1 LRKLIASKELC
12 QLFRKS
18 EKDFTRERLL
28 PFSYVVVLLLRGHK
42 LSLQNALNKFFKS
55 LGRVFQVPSASAYCQ
70 SRQKIKAEVFVH
82 LNASVRDDFYELY
95 EMDEKLE
102 KWHGHRLV
110 GSDGTYLNLPD
121 TADLRKTFSV
131 HRNQHQG
138 ETEARVQA
146 LGMVMYDLLNDIGIK
161 GAIAPS
167 HSAEKSLLLNDL
179 WGELKAEDVLVL
191 DRNSA
196 DYTIIGSAV
205 RDKIDVI
212 IRCPRQSFKA
222 VMEFFQSEDKE
233 RIVTLS
239 VPQSAR
245 TQKYVK
251 EHNLPETIEARL
263 LKFKLENGEEEVLLT
278 TLVDQKK
285 YRRKEFYE
293 VYGWRWG
300 DETYYDRIKNIFE
313 VERFSGLSEESIKQD
328 FYGVIFLATLE
339 SVLSQETESEMQ
351 EMAIER
357 ETKSLPQVNHAI
369 SYVALV
375 EEVAK
380 LLLDPTV
387 SVKETLRELKH
398 LFRTNP
404 TRVRKGRKYERKKA
418 SHATKLQYQQYR
430 KRVIA

>member
-1 LRKLIASKELC
+1 
-12 QLFRKS
+12 
-18 EKDFTRERLL
+18 
-28 PFSYVVVLLLRGHK
+28 VVLLLRGHK

-55 LGRVFQVPSASAYCQ
+55 LGRVFQVPTDSAYCQ
-70 SRQKIKAEVFVH
+70 SRQKVKAEVFVH
-82 LNASVRDDFYELY
+82 LNARVRDDFYELY
-95 EMDEKLE
+95 QAEEKVA
-102 KWHGHRLV
+102 KWHGHRLL

-121 TADLRKTFSV
+121 TADLRKVFSV
-131 HRNQHQG
+131 HRNQHKG
-138 ETEARVQA
+138 EKEARVQA
-146 LGMVMYDLLNDIGIK
+146 LGMVLYDVLNDIGIK
-161 GAIAPS
+161 GAMAPS
-167 HSAEKSLLLNDL
+167 HSAEKSLLLKQL
-179 WGELKAEDVLVL
+179 WSELKIGDILVL
-191 DRNSA
+191 DRKSA
-196 DYTIIGSAV
+196 DYAIIASAV
-205 RDKIDVI
+205 RDKLEVV

-222 VMEFFQSEDKE
+222 VMEFFQSSEKE
-233 RIVTLS
+233 KLISLT
-239 VPQSAR
+239 VPQSVR

-251 EHNLPETIEARL
+251 ENNLPETIEVRL

-278 TLVDQKK
+278 TLCDQKK
-285 YRRKEFYE
+285 YPRKEFYE
-293 VYGWRWG
+293 VYGWRWR

-313 VERFSGLSEESIKQD
+313 LERFSGLSEESIKQD

-351 EMAIER
+351 EISLER
-357 ETKSLPQVNHAI
+357 ETKTLPQVNHAI

-404 TRVRKGRKYERKKA
+404 TRIRKGRKYERKKA
-418 SHATKLQYQQYR
+418 GHATKLQYQQYR

>member
-1 LRKLIASKELC
+1 LYRKA
-12 QLFRKS
+12 

-28 PFSYVVVLLLRGHK
+28 PFGYVLVLLLRGHK

-55 LGRVFQVPSASAYCQ
+55 LGRIFQVPSSSAYCQ
-70 SRQKIKAEVFVH
+70 ARQKIKGEVFIH
-82 LNASVRDDFYELY
+82 LNASVRDDFYQLY
-95 EMDEKLE
+95 GLEEKVQ
-102 KWHGHRLV
+102 KWRGHRLL

-121 TADLRKTFSV
+121 TAELRKKFSV
-131 HRNQHQG
+131 HRNQHQR
-138 ETEARVQA
+138 ETAARVQA
-146 LGMVMYDLLNDIGIK
+146 LAMVLYDLLNDIGVK
-161 GAIAPS
+161 GALAPS

-179 WGELKAEDVLVL
+179 WGELKAGDVLVL
-191 DRNSA
+191 DRKSA

-205 RDKIDVI
+205 RANLEVI

-222 VMEFFQSEDKE
+222 VMEFFRSAEKE
-233 RIVTLS
+233 KVITLS
-239 VPQSAR
+239 VPQNVR

-251 EHNLPETIEARL
+251 EHNLPETIKVRL

-278 TLVDQKK
+278 TLCEQKK
-285 YRRKEFYE
+285 YPRKEFYE

-313 VERFSGLSEESIKQD
+313 MERFSGLSEESIKQD

-339 SVLSQETESEMQ
+339 SVLSRETESEMQ
-351 EMAIER
+351 ERAMER

-375 EEVAK
+375 EEVAQ

-387 SVKETLRELKH
+387 SVKEILRVLKH
-398 LFRTNP
+398 QFRTSP
-404 TRVRKGRKYERKKA
+404 TRIRKGRKYERKKA
-418 SHATKLQYQQYR
+418 SHATKLQYQHISVQL
-430 KRVIA
+430 KKIQP

>member
-1 LRKLIASKELC
+1 MY
-12 QLFRKS
+12 RKS

-42 LSLQNALNKFFKS
+42 LSLQNTLNKFFKS
-55 LGRVFQVPSASAYCQ
+55 LGRIFQVPTGSAYCQ
-70 SRQKIKAEVFVH
+70 SKQKVKAEVFIH
-82 LNASVRDDFYELY
+82 LNESVRDDFYELY
-95 EMDEKLE
+95 GAEEKVE
-102 KWHGHRLV
+102 KWFGHRLL

-121 TADLRKTFSV
+121 TKELRKAFSV
-131 HRNQHQG
+131 HRNQRKG
-138 ETEARVQA
+138 EKEATVQA
-146 LGMVMYDLLNDIGIK
+146 LGMVMYDLLNDLGVK

-179 WGELKAEDVLVL
+179 WSELKAGDVLVL

-196 DYTIIGSAV
+196 DYSIIGSAV
-205 RDKIDVI
+205 RDNLDVI

-222 VMEFFQSEDKE
+222 VMEFFKSSERE
-233 RIVTLS
+233 RLVTLT
-239 VPQSAR
+239 VPQSVR

-251 EHNLPETIEARL
+251 EHNLPETIEVRL
-263 LKFKLENGEEEVLLT
+263 LKFKLESGEEEVLLT
-278 TLVDQKK
+278 TLCDQKK
-285 YRRKEFYE
+285 YRRTEFYK
-293 VYGWRWG
+293 VYGWRWR

-313 VERFSGLSEESIKQD
+313 LERFSGLSEESIKQD

-351 EMAIER
+351 LMAAER
-357 ETKSLPQVNHAI
+357 ETKTMPQVNHAI

-375 EEVAK
+375 EEVGK
-380 LLLDPTV
+380 LLLDPEV

-398 LFRTNP
+398 LFRTTP
-404 TRVRKGRKYERKKA
+404 TRVRKGRKYERNKA
-418 SHATKLQYQQYR
+418 SHATKLRYQQYR